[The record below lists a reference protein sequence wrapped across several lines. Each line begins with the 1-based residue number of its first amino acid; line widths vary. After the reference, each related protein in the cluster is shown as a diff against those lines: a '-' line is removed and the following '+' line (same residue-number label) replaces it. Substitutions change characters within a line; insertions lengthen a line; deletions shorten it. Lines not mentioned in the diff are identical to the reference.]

1 MKVPEEKSQNFVVA
15 IVVCAFI
22 FIYFAVTVQRV
33 VFGTP
38 GL

>member
-1 MKVPEEKSQNFVVA
+1 MKVPEEKSQNFAVA
-15 IVVCAFI
+15 IVVCTFI